1 MHRVCMLLGR
11 QGAIEVAPM
20 TVVRTV
26 QTDEGLDAAR
36 ALALDGLRI
45 GRLLPDSSRWPRRWR
60 QPAFGVEV
68 ERIRRRLAR
77 IHARETLVSSYRREV
92 FEYAVPR
99 SYRAAGSALRVA
111 YALRWLELQDGAT
124 GPSWP
129 AMIG

>member
-1 MHRVCMLLGR
+1 MLLGR

-20 TVVRTV
+20 TVVRTRV
-26 QTDEGLDAAR
+26 QTDEVLDAAR
-36 ALALDGLRI
+36 ALALDALRL
-45 GRLLPDSSRWPRRWR
+45 GRLLRDSSRWPRRWR
-60 QPAFGVEV
+60 QPTFGVEV

-77 IHARETLVSSYRREV
+77 IRSRDALVASYGREV

-99 SYRAAGSALRVA
+99 SDRAAGSALRVA

>member
-1 MHRVCMLLGR
+1 
-11 QGAIEVAPM
+11 M
-20 TVVRTV
+20 TVVRIPA

-36 ALALDGLRI
+36 ALALDALRL
-45 GRLLPDSSRWPRRWR
+45 GRLLSDSEHWPQRWR

-77 IHARETLVSSYRREV
+77 IRSRDALVASYGSEV
-92 FEYAVPR
+92 FEHAVPR
-99 SYRAAGSALRVA
+99 SDRATGSALRVA

-124 GPSWP
+124 GQSWP